1 MADIEIVTKRENV
14 LLKRTEVTFKLTHAK
29 EKTPQRDAI
38 RDKIAAQVGG
48 KKEGIIIDYMRSKFG
63 SAVTHGYAKVYE
75 SADAAKKIEPPFL
88 LIRHGLAE
96 KKKPGAEA
104 AKPAAK
110 APEKKK

>member
-1 MADIEIVTKRENV
+1 MADIEIVQKRENV
-14 LLKRTEVTFKLTHAK
+14 LLKRTEVTFRLTHSK
-29 EKTPQRDAI
+29 EKTPQRDAV
-38 RDKIAAQVGG
+38 RDKLAAHVGG
-48 KKEGIIIDYMRSKFG
+48 KKEGIIVDFLRSKFG
-63 SAVTHGYAKVYE
+63 SPVTFGYAKVYE
-75 SADAAKKIEPPFL
+75 SAEAAKKIEPPFL